1 MLQHCL
7 CALKA
12 SRSWRIVI
20 GLLLV
25 ALSGLSTLHAGTPTK
40 ASHDSALVRILKH
53 APSTQPADKTHGA
66 LVYWDEAWTKPRPVR
81 MHFLQVDLSNPAYE
95 LVTVLGDDPDANGPD
110 EATLTPPVELA
121 EKYGLITA
129 INANAFRH
137 SDTLSP
143 AEKKKGW
150 RAGNP
155 VDVFGLVVTDGK
167 ERSASDPRRIPLWI
181 DQHSKAHIGFPR
193 DTDHPQQAIANWEG
207 PLLQN
212 GRVVVQGRDVPLPR
226 TVVGIDRRGH
236 TLLMLMAEG
245 RQKGRTEGLTLREAA
260 KIMLDHGCHDAINVD
275 GGGSSIMLANVA
287 GHLKVMNHA
296 PGNYLRPIPV
306 MFGVRLR
313 QPIAQPAAG
322 H

>member
-1 MLQHCL
+1 MLQIVL
-7 CALKA
+7 RAPKA
-12 SRSWRIVI
+12 FSARRIAI
-20 GLLLV
+20 GVLLV
-25 ALSGLSTLHAGTPTK
+25 ALSGLSALHAAAPK
-40 ASHDSALVRILKH
+40 APHDSALVQVLKR
-53 APSTQPADKTHGA
+53 APTAQPSGRDRGA
-66 LVYWDEAWTKPRPVR
+66 LVYWDETWTKPRPVR

-95 LVTVLGDDPDANGPD
+95 LVTILGDDPDGKGPD

-121 EKYGLITA
+121 NQYGLIAA

-155 VDVFGLVVTDGK
+155 VDVFGLVIADGRQ
-167 ERSASDPRRIPLWI
+167 RSASDPRRIPLWI
-181 DQHSKAHIGFPR
+181 DEHGQAHIGFPR
-193 DTDHPQQAIANWEG
+193 DGDHPQQAIADWESA
-207 PLLQN
+207 LLQN
-212 GRVVVQGRDVPLPR
+212 GKVVVQGRNVPLPR
-226 TVVGIDRRGH
+226 TVIGIDRPGR

-260 KIMLDHGCHDAINVD
+260 KIMLDHGCDDAINLD
-275 GGGSSIMLANVA
+275 GGGSSIMLANIA

-313 QPIAQPAAG
+313 QPAKP
-322 H
+322 